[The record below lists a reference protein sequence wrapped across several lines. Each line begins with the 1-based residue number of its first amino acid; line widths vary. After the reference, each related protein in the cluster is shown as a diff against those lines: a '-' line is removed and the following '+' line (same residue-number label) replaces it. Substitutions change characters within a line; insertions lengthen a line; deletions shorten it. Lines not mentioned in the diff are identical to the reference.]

1 MVGAH
6 QALIWLAQD
15 AGGAVSAG
23 DTELF
28 LDDLVANTR
37 SLTAEG
43 GPFDALRQRSLLVG
57 PSSGAPT

>member
-23 DTELF
+23 DTYSSM
-28 LDDLVANTR
+28 T
-37 SLTAEG
+37 
-43 GPFDALRQRSLLVG
+43 LL
-57 PSSGAPT
+57 PRPAR